1 MECLDVSFGLE
12 APWKKIAD
20 IQRPP
25 RTKNIGELFPC
36 SLVSQKGNL
45 LHSCNSVSLELLR
58 RGVRIP
64 ISASTKQVLI
74 YLLYI
79 LYIYIAFHLGKRLR
93 SWGWINWIHGYGRQT
108 RLGLEDDKISLI
120 KNVRLKHEKFPPD
133 PVDDAKNIKP
143 RSTREILKYPEKLK
157 W

>member
-1 MECLDVSFGLE
+1 M
-12 APWKKIAD
+12 KKIAD

-25 RTKNIGELFPC
+25 RTKNIGELLPY

-58 RGVRIP
+58 LGVRTP

-74 YLLYI
+74 YLFYI

-93 SWGWINWIHGYGRQT
+93 SWG
-108 RLGLEDDKISLI
+108 
-120 KNVRLKHEKFPPD
+120 
-133 PVDDAKNIKP
+133 
-143 RSTREILKYPEKLK
+143 
-157 W
+157 